1 VRQRCAGCHGSARVA
16 GLDLRPDVAYANLVG
31 VPALTVAGLARV
43 APGDPA
49 GSVLWNVLAKGIGV
63 PGADALPG
71 IAMPI
76 GGRLTAE
83 DVDAVRLW
91 IAAGAPENGVVPG
104 AEAFLA
110 PCAGDQ
116 PQ

>member
-1 VRQRCAGCHGSARVA
+1 
-16 GLDLRPDVAYANLVG
+16 
-31 VPALTVAGLARV
+31 VAGLARV

-49 GSVLWNVLAKGIGV
+49 GSLLWNVLAKGLGV

-76 GGRLTAE
+76 GGRLTAD

-91 IAAGAPENGVVPG
+91 IAAGAPPDGVVSG
-104 AEAFLA
+104 TDAFLA
-110 PCAGDQ
+110 PCADDQ
-116 PQ
+116 AQ